1 MASAEFK
8 NKIDK
13 ALKNPI
19 QRTALGNFGAF
30 YGEAREKAYIGY
42 DFEALR
48 NQVAESKAYAA
59 EHMEEMAQQ
68 FTAQVTARGA
78 KVFRAKTG
86 EDAKRYIIQLA
97 NAHGAKNIVKS
108 KSMATEEIHL
118 NHDLELEGFDVQE
131 TDLGEWIIQLAHQR
145 PSHMVMP
152 AIHMTREEV
161 ADVFTENLGRKNEPN
176 IPELV
181 KTARKEL
188 RNKFLD
194 ADMGISGANMAIAE
208 TGTLVMCTNEG
219 NGRLTSTL
227 PKIHVYV
234 VGLEKLVPKF
244 MDALPILQTLP
255 RSATCQQITSYV
267 TMVTGA
273 TPTYINDDE
282 IGQKEF
288 HVILMDN
295 GRTDMYSDPKFK
307 KALQCIRCCSC
318 LNVCPAYQLL
328 GGHVYGHIYTGGIG
342 TILTAFTKGLEETS
356 DIQNLC
362 LQCGKCAS
370 VCPGKLDIPE
380 MILELRKRVGKKNGL
395 PFTQKIPLD
404 IVSNRR
410 LFHSMLRIA
419 AKAQKPFTK
428 GTKMIRHLPLFMANM
443 TENRSL
449 PAVADV
455 PFRDSFKEIKQEIK
469 SPKGK
474 AAFFAG
480 CVIDFC
486 YPEIGDS
493 VVKVLNAK
501 GIEVVFPDAQSC
513 CGAPA
518 NYMGDQENATKLAKH
533 NIAAFEDAKVDYI
546 VSACPTCTHTL
557 AHGFVDALKDDPEWA
572 ERAKKFGAKAI
583 DFAKLIHNLGGV
595 ESKAG
600 ESTKITY
607 HDSCHLKR
615 TMGVY
620 KEPREMLN
628 SLPGV
633 DVVEMKE
640 SDRCCGF
647 SGSYS
652 IKFPEISA
660 PILERK
666 IKNIEESGA
675 DLVCMD
681 CPGCLMQI
689 GGGLDKQE
697 SDIKAKHTAQIL
709 AERLK
714 GK

>member
-1 MASAEFK
+1 MASADFK

-30 YGEAREKAYIGY
+30 YGEAREKAYTGY

-48 NQVAESKAYAA
+48 NKVAESKAYAA

-161 ADVFTENLGRKNEPN
+161 ADVFTENLGRKNEPD

-188 RNKFLD
+188 RNKFLE

-273 TPTYINDDE
+273 TPTYINDEE

-295 GRTDMYSDPKFK
+295 GRTDMYADPKFK

-356 DIQNLC
+356 EIQNLC

-474 AAFFAG
+474 AAFFA
-480 CVIDFC
+480 
-486 YPEIGDS
+486 
-493 VVKVLNAK
+493 
-501 GIEVVFPDAQSC
+501 
-513 CGAPA
+513 
-518 NYMGDQENATKLAKH
+518 
-533 NIAAFEDAKVDYI
+533 
-546 VSACPTCTHTL
+546 
-557 AHGFVDALKDDPEWA
+557 
-572 ERAKKFGAKAI
+572 
-583 DFAKLIHNLGGV
+583 
-595 ESKAG
+595 
-600 ESTKITY
+600 
-607 HDSCHLKR
+607 
-615 TMGVY
+615 
-620 KEPREMLN
+620 
-628 SLPGV
+628 
-633 DVVEMKE
+633 
-640 SDRCCGF
+640 
-647 SGSYS
+647 
-652 IKFPEISA
+652 
-660 PILERK
+660 
-666 IKNIEESGA
+666 
-675 DLVCMD
+675 
-681 CPGCLMQI
+681 
-689 GGGLDKQE
+689 
-697 SDIKAKHTAQIL
+697 
-709 AERLK
+709 
-714 GK
+714 